1 MKFKEIN
8 ILAANIQAVIGNQE
22 TKVQKKLAKI
32 YEKLDKYGK
41 MYDEKIADLRLDYA
55 ATDDKGVLLLNDKG
69 VYTFKKEDLKK
80 LNEKVRAL
88 NEEEF
93 ILDPIN
99 VVNPEGLQ
107 EFTFLKEWTKG
118 IEFINEEEL

>member
-41 MYDEKIADLRLDYA
+41 MYDEKLADLRLDYA

-69 VYTFKKEDLKK
+69 AYTFKKEDLKK

>member
-8 ILAANIQAVIGNQE
+8 ILAANIQAVIGKQE

-41 MYDEKIADLRLDYA
+41 MYDEKLADLRLDYA

-69 VYTFKKEDLKK
+69 AYTFKKDDLKK

-99 VVNPEGLQ
+99 IVNPEGLQ

>member
-41 MYDEKIADLRLDYA
+41 IYDEKIADLRLDYA

-69 VYTFKKEDLKK
+69 AYTFKKEDLKK
-80 LNEKVRAL
+80 LNEKVRLL

>member
-41 MYDEKIADLRLDYA
+41 MYDEKLADLRLDYA

-69 VYTFKKEDLKK
+69 AYTFKKEDLKK
-80 LNEKVRAL
+80 LNEKLRAL

>member
-41 MYDEKIADLRLDYA
+41 MYDEKLADLRLDYA
-55 ATDDKGVLLLNDKG
+55 ATDDKGVLLLNEKG
-69 VYTFKKEDLKK
+69 GYTFKKEDLKK

-93 ILDPIN
+93 VLDPIN
-99 VVNPEGLQ
+99 IVNPEGLQ